1 MALSY
6 IHFGEGNTLVFLHGY
21 LENKFLWKDIILALK
36 NNHSYCIDLPGCG
49 ESQIQENQTID
60 SMAAAVKQTL
70 DEVKIQHAVMIGHS
84 MGGYVALS
92 FAEQFPEY
100 LKGLILLHSHPF
112 ADSDEKKQSRMQEI
126 ELVRQGK
133 KSLLVQNF
141 LPKLYAPH
149 YKDEQAFENSRIM
162 AETTCPQGM
171 IACLKAMSERK
182 DRSHLLHILPFPV
195 LWIYGKHDQLFH
207 YEMAE
212 QFKTKNQ
219 QLIKILLNNAGHM
232 GMFEAKDEVIKAIKH
247 FLKICY

>member
-6 IHFGEGNTLVFLHGY
+6 IHYGEGETIVFLHGY
-21 LENKFLWKDIILALK
+21 LENKFLWKDIILSLK
-36 NNHSYCIDLPGCG
+36 HYHSYCIDLPGCG
-49 ESQIQENQTID
+49 ESQPQENQTID

-70 DEVKIQHAVMIGHS
+70 DELKIQQAVMIAHS

-100 LKGLILLHSHPF
+100 LKGLVLLHSHPF

-133 KSLLVQNF
+133 KSLLVRNF

-149 YKDEQAFENSRIM
+149 FKDERAFENSRIM

-171 IACLKAMSERK
+171 IACLKAMAERK
-182 DRSHLLHILPFPV
+182 DRREVLHTLPVPV
-195 LWIYGKHDQLFH
+195 LWIYGKYDQLFN

-212 QFKTKNQ
+212 QFKTENQ
-219 QLIKILLNNAGHM
+219 KLIKMLLSNAGHM

-247 FLKICY
+247 FLQICH